1 MKKQVLAGA
10 LAASIAAVAIAGA
23 SLAYFTDEKA
33 ADNTFTVGNVKI
45 ELTEPSWN
53 NGTDLGGFEVEAED
67 LYPGEA
73 VAKDPTVKNVGANP
87 AFVRIKVDMAE
98 DVKNV
103 ISFRTDYQDG
113 ISSDWEEY
121 NGYYYHKGV
130 LAVDETTDAL
140 FDQIVLSTSVENDQL
155 VGTQNINVTA
165 QAVQA
170 QGAQTKWADVE
181 NMTVEQIAA
190 WFATCGLDA

>member
-1 MKKQVLAGA
+1 MKKQVLAGT

-103 ISFRTDYQDG
+103 ISFRTNYQDG

-121 NGYYYHKGV
+121 NGYYYYKGV